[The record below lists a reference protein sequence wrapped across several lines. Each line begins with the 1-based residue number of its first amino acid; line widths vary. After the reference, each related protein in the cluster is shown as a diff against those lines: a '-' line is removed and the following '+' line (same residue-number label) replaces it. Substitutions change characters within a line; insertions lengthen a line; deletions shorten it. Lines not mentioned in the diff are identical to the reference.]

1 MRRGG
6 FNKKNLPIDICVVI
20 LFVVDVLCRDANKSE
35 IAMANSKVAV
45 RIPNIKP

>member
-35 IAMANSKVAV
+35 IAMANSKLAV